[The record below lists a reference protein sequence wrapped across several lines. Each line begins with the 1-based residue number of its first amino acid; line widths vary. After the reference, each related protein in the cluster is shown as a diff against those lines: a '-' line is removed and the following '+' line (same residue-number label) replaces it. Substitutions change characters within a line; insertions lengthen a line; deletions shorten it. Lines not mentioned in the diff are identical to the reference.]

1 MSKGVR
7 AQWEKAINTYGFE
20 SYDEEALQAYL
31 AASPK
36 LLKKAMSGAGCWGPY
51 RGGSCGSCGNVA
63 ASMEGGDCGGMKM
76 RGGGGMGSV
85 KMHGGDCGGMKMRG
99 GGGMGSVK
107 MHGGDC
113 GMKMHGSG
121 GMGGVKMH
129 GGRIALAGE
138 YFGLKTSPLVDQ
150 AAATDMT
157 QVTDNYVRPAVSET
171 FFTQQQQSAPSCG
184 GGWQHDLFAHALK
197 TYRAQNKGLRFTAQ
211 QKGGMQTHFDQSF
224 DAAFKSIR
232 KVASKTKHLKVG
244 MVEKAFK
251 KN

>member
-7 AQWEKAINTYGFE
+7 AQWEKAINKYGFE
-20 SYDEEALQAYL
+20 SYDEEALQAYV

-63 ASMEGGDCGGMKM
+63 ASME
-76 RGGGGMGSV
+76 
-85 KMHGGDCGGMKMRG
+85 GGDCGGMKMRG

>member
-1 MSKGVR
+1 MSNKGVR
-7 AQWEKAINTYGFE
+7 AQWEKAINKYGFE

-31 AASPK
+31 TASPK

-63 ASMEGGDCGGMKM
+63 ASMQGGN
-76 RGGGGMGSV
+76 
-85 KMHGGDCGGMKMRG
+85 
-99 GGGMGSVK
+99 
-107 MHGGDC
+107 C
-113 GMKMHGSG
+113 GM
-121 GMGGVKMH
+121 KMH

-150 AAATDMT
+150 AVATDMT
-157 QVTDNYVRPAVSET
+157 QVTDNYVRPSVSET
-171 FFTQQQQSAPSCG
+171 FFAQQTAAPSCG
-184 GGWQHDLFAHALK
+184 GGWQHELFAQALK

-211 QKGGMQTHFDQSF
+211 QKADMQSHFDQSF
-224 DAAFKSIR
+224 NAAFQSIR
-232 KVASKTKHLKVG
+232 KSASKTKHLKVG

>member
-7 AQWEKAINTYGFE
+7 AQWEKAINKYGFE
-20 SYDEEALQAYL
+20 SYDEEALQAYV

-85 KMHGGDCGGMKMRG
+85 KMHGGDCG
-99 GGGMGSVK
+99 
-107 MHGGDC
+107 
-113 GMKMHGSG
+113 MKMHGSG
-121 GMGGVKMH
+121 GMGSVKMH